1 MSDPAPLVCGLFL
14 PEIGAPMAFLTR
26 SLDDHVL
33 TLTMSSPDTRNALT
47 GPEQF
52 DDIVQVCQEINDNM
66 AIRAVVLTGEG
77 SAFCAGGNVKDMRER
92 TGMFSGDPMDQAEA
106 YRKGIQRIPRA
117 IYSLNVPIIAA
128 VNGPAVGAGCDLAT
142 MCDIRIASSKAMFA
156 ESFAKLGLIPGD
168 GGAWFLPRAVG
179 YSNACLMAFAGEP
192 VKADAALQ
200 MGLVSE
206 VVEPEALVGR
216 AQTLAA
222 AIAANPPHAVRLT
235 KQLMRASQNASLDEL
250 LDKSASYQAI
260 CHAEPDHAE
269 AIEAFF
275 EKRPGNYR
283 SE

>member
-1 MSDPAPLVCGLFL
+1 MT
-14 PEIGAPMAFLTR
+14 FLTR
-26 SLDDHVL
+26 EMKEHVL

-47 GPEQF
+47 SDDQF
-52 DDIVQVCQEINDNM
+52 EEFESICVEINDNK

-92 TGMFSGDPMDQAEA
+92 KGLFSGDPFDQADA

-142 MCDIRIASSKAMFA
+142 MCDIRIGTDKTMFA
-156 ESFAKLGLIPGD
+156 ESFVKLGIIPGD

-179 YSNACLMAFAGEP
+179 YSNACKMAFTGEP
-192 VKADAALQ
+192 IRAQEALT

-206 VVEPEALVGR
+206 IVETERLVGR
-216 AQTLAA
+216 AQELAA
-222 AIAANPPHAVRLT
+222 SIAQNPPHAVRLT
-235 KQLMRASQNASLDEL
+235 KQLMRASEKSSLDEL
-250 LDKSASYQAI
+250 LDKSAAFQAV
-260 CHAEPDHAE
+260 CHAEADHVE
-269 AIEAFF
+269 AVEAFF

-283 SE
+283 ET